1 MKNRTVSGHFTQTL
15 LHSSCL
21 HAYDGKVPDSA
32 SSLSALPSVAARVI
46 AFCSILIGGIA
57 GGLLGY
63 GLVDTQCDGACSVPT
78 GIGML
83 TCSLM
88 GAGGTAIVAVLV
100 LRVQGEWRQ
109 VADPS

>member
-21 HAYDGKVPDSA
+21 HAYDGQVPDSA
-32 SSLSALPSVAARVI
+32 SSLSALPSVTARVI
-46 AFCSILIGGIA
+46 AFGSILLGGLA

-83 TCSLM
+83 MCSLL
-88 GAGGTAIVAVLV
+88 GAGGSAIVAVLV

-109 VADPS
+109 IQEPS

>member
-1 MKNRTVSGHFTQTL
+1 MKNRTVTGHFTETL
-15 LHSSCL
+15 LHSPRE
-21 HAYDGKVPDSA
+21 HAYDGQVPDSN
-32 SSLSALPSVAARVI
+32 SSLSALPSVIARVI
-46 AFCSILIGGIA
+46 AFCSILIGGLA

-63 GLVDTQCDGACSVPT
+63 GLVDTQCDGACTVPT

-88 GAGGTAIVAVLV
+88 GAGGTAIIAVLV

-109 VADPS
+109 IQDPS